1 MKLKLAGDL
10 LDRRIQDRNGRYI
23 GTADSVILEIHGSG
37 PPTVKAIEIGV
48 PSLLR
53 RVHRRLAT
61 LARRF
66 PVTHLPLSR
75 IRVTD
80 LDLEA
85 DVDAERH
92 STLLLVEKWLRTHLV
107 EHIPGNGR

>member
-1 MKLKLAGDL
+1 MNLKLVSDL
-10 LDRRIQDRNGRYI
+10 LDRRIQDRNGRYM
-23 GTADSVILEIHGSG
+23 GTADSVVLEVDGSG
-37 PPTVKAIEIGV
+37 PPKVKAIEIGV

-53 RVHRRLAT
+53 RVHPRLGR

-66 PVTHLPLSR
+66 PLTHLPLSK

-92 STLLLVEKWLRTHLV
+92 STLLLVEKWLRTHV
-107 EHIPGNGR
+107 VAHIPGNGR